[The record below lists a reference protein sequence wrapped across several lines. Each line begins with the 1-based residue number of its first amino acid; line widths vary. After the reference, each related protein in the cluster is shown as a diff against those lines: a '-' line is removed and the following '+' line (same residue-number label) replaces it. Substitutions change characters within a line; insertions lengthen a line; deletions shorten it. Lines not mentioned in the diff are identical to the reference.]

1 MKSKF
6 PVLCGS
12 ILICELFV
20 VYFAVL
26 TAFGLAVKA
35 AGSLTLGQLLLGA
48 SVIAALAIV
57 SVLLLPRRIGQ
68 KRPGVALGWVVQI
81 LLLASGFLVTS
92 MFFVA
97 AIFIALW
104 AVSVYWSARIDRE
117 VAERA

>member
-26 TAFGLAVKA
+26 TAYGLAVKA

-81 LLLASGFLVTS
+81 PLLASGFLVTS

-104 AVSVYWSARIDRE
+104 VVSVYWSARIDRE